1 MNRREFL
8 QVAAVLA
15 AGASAVPRGWSMS
28 PAQQSFL
35 AAQPDYID
43 RHSVD
48 FFSPLQRSTI
58 GAMAEQVIP
67 ATDAPG
73 ALDAGVPRFIE
84 LMVADWFN
92 VEERSAFVDGLD
104 AFIATAGEEFA
115 ALPSAKQLALLEQAE
130 EDASESGWYAI
141 GGTMRMWDD
150 TAPFICQL
158 KELTVLGFFLSDV
171 GANQVLRENPM
182 GNFSGDIPLAN
193 DDSAYNAIVP
203 VRVMFEGRTD
213 AL

>member
-8 QVAAVLA
+8 QAAALLA
-15 AGASAVPRGWSMS
+15 AGATAVPRGWTMS
-28 PAQQSFL
+28 TAQQNFL

-48 FFSPLQRSTI
+48 FFTPLQRSTI
-58 GAMAEQVIP
+58 SAMAGQVIP
-67 ATDAPG
+67 ATDTPG

-92 VEERSAFVDGLD
+92 EEERRSFMDGLD
-104 AFIATAGEEFA
+104 TFVAAADGEFA
-115 ALPSAKQLALLEQAE
+115 ALPEAQQLALLEQAE
-130 EDASESGWYAI
+130 EEASESGWYAI
-141 GGTMRMWDD
+141 GGTMRMWDA

-171 GANQVLRENPM
+171 GATQVLRENPM
-182 GNFSGDIPLAN
+182 GSFSGDIPLAS
-193 DDSAYNAIVP
+193 DDAAYNAIIP
-203 VRVMFEGRTD
+203 MRVMFEGRTD
-213 AL
+213 AF

>member
-8 QVAAVLA
+8 QAAAMLA
-15 AGASAVPRGWSMS
+15 AGATAAPRGWTMT
-28 PAQQSFL
+28 PAQENFL

-43 RHSVD
+43 RHRVN
-48 FFSPLQRSTI
+48 FFSPLQRATI
-58 GAMAEQVIP
+58 SAMAEQVIP
-67 ATDAPG
+67 ATDTPG

-84 LMVADWFN
+84 LMVADWFDL
-92 VEERSAFVDGLD
+92 EERRTFMEGLNSFID
-104 AFIATAGEEFA
+104 AAGGDFA
-115 ALPSAKQLALLEQAE
+115 GLPKAQQLTLLEQAE

-141 GGTMRMWDD
+141 GGTMRIWDG

-171 GANQVLRENPM
+171 GANQALRENPM
-182 GNFSGDIPLAN
+182 GSFSGDTPLGS
-193 DDSAYNAIVP
+193 DDTAYNVIVP
-203 VRVMFEGRTD
+203 IRVMFEGRTD